1 MEQTAPKTRAVL
13 CNGFLSGILRD
24 HLGDSSISDES
35 IRRLEQRISELL
47 RLERAVYQSENALKR
62 LTDEA
67 EQLQSREAEL
77 SKEIETGQ
85 RLQWELEQ
93 KLERLS
99 TCRSEAEGLKHAL
112 TEMRGF
118 RRSWMPWIWP
128 RIL

>member
-13 CNGFLSGILRD
+13 CNGFFIRD
-24 HLGDSSISDES
+24 SQGSSGDSSISDES

-47 RLERAVYQSENALKR
+47 RLERAVYQSEKALKR

-99 TCRSEAEGLKHAL
+99 TCRSEAEG
-112 TEMRGF
+112 
-118 RRSWMPWIWP
+118 
-128 RIL
+128 